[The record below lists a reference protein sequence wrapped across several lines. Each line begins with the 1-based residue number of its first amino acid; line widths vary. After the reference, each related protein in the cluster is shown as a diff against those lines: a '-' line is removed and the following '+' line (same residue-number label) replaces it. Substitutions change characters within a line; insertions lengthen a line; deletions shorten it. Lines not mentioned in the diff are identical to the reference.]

1 MNIGTVI
8 TKARDMYIID
18 GVFIFEPSGVDEF
31 DGGYLVEA
39 FLWVP
44 KDEETEA
51 PPARDMNVVV

>member
-18 GVFIFEPSGVDEF
+18 GVYIFEPNFVEKAE
-31 DGGYLVEA
+31 GGYFVEA

-44 KDEETEA
+44 KDEETESS
-51 PPARDMNVVV
+51 PCRMLQYE